1 MTQIPKKCNSFLKF
15 QLLQAILFSNIPNSK
30 EEYLI
35 SINVTKEVY
44 SKINME
50 YSNELKKGSF

>member
-1 MTQIPKKCNSFLKF
+1 MQN
-15 QLLQAILFSNIPNSK
+15 
-30 EEYLI
+30 EYLI
-35 SINVTKEVY
+35 AINVTKEVY